1 MTLRSTFIF
10 GTALLLAGCSQAPNT
25 DTTSSQP
32 VANEAPNSAMS
43 ITDTQVKAVLI
54 YADWC
59 GSCKILDPKLKAIKS
74 GAPIGGLEYVTLD
87 YTDKDKAAFFA
98 AASAAGVEAPVREF
112 FGDSIKTGLLL
123 LIDADDQTVIEKV
136 TKAYSEDEIVTALKN
151 AVAAS

>member
-1 MTLRSTFIF
+1 MTLRSTFILVA
-10 GTALLLAGCSQAPNT
+10 ALLLAGCSQASNT
-25 DTTSSQP
+25 DATSSQT
-32 VANEAPNSAMS
+32 VANEAQT
-43 ITDTQVKAVLI
+43 TDASVTNGQVKAVLI

-59 GSCKILDPKLKAIKS
+59 GSCKILDPKLESIKS

-87 YTDKDKAAFFA
+87 YTAKDKDAFFA

-123 LIDADDQTVIEKV
+123 LIDSDDQTVIEKV
-136 TKAYSEDEIVTALKN
+136 TKSYSEAEIVTALKN